1 VGPAAERDLAA
12 LIGREGVLP
21 GDASAYLR
29 DQTEGRGVVG
39 AAAEAIALPASAE
52 QVARVV
58 SWCYEHDLPIV
69 PRGGGSGFAGGA
81 VPVTGGIVVALE
93 RLTAIRAFEPLLWR
107 LEVEAGVRTATVRRL
122 ARENG
127 LTFPPDPGAAEQSQ
141 IGGNIAT
148 NAGGPHAF
156 KYGVTGTWVT
166 GLEAVVAP
174 GEIVRVGGPIRKDV
188 AGYDLKS
195 LLIGS
200 EGTLGIITA
209 AWLRL
214 LPAPETALPV
224 VALYPGPGP
233 GVEAIERVLGSGILP
248 AALEFLDEGAL
259 VAAGPA
265 FPEAVPLHDAFM
277 VIAEADGS
285 EPEAHR
291 VRDQLQE
298 ALREA
303 AVAVHA
309 PADRAEVERVWR
321 WRDGVSHA
329 VTAQL
334 GGKVSEDIVVP
345 IDRLAEAI
353 AETVAI
359 GRRHDLPACSWGHAG
374 DGNLHSTFLVSAT
387 DEPALERAERAAAE
401 LFDLA
406 VRLGGSVSGEHGT
419 GWVKRGAL
427 ARQWPERALEMHG
440 QIKSALDPKGLFN
453 PGKKLS
459 R

>member
-1 VGPAAERDLAA
+1 
-12 LIGREGVLP
+12 VLP
-21 GDASAYLR
+21 GDTAAYLH
-29 DQTEGRGVVG
+29 DQTEGRGVAGEV
-39 AAAEAIALPASAE
+39 AEAIALPASTE

-58 SWCYEHDLPIV
+58 AWCYERDLPIV
-69 PRGGGSGFAGGA
+69 PRGGGTGFSAGA
-81 VPVTGGIVVALE
+81 VPVAGGIVVALE

-107 LEVEAGVRTATVRRL
+107 AEVEAGVRTATVRRL

-127 LTFPPDPGAAEQSQ
+127 LTFPPDPGASEQSQ

-174 GEIVRVGGPIRKDV
+174 GDIVRVGGPIRKDV

-214 LPAPETALPV
+214 LPVPEASLPV
-224 VALYPGPGP
+224 VALYSGPAH

-259 VAAGPA
+259 AAAGPA
-265 FPEAVPLHDAFM
+265 FRGALPTHDAFM

-285 EPEAHR
+285 EPEARR
-291 VRDQLQE
+291 VRDQLEE
-298 ALREA
+298 ALRDGA
-303 AVAVHA
+303 LAVYA
-309 PADRAEVERVWR
+309 PADRGEVERLWR
-321 WRDGVSHA
+321 WRDGVSLA

-345 IDRLAEAI
+345 LDRLAEAI
-353 AETVAI
+353 SETVAI

-374 DGNLHSTFLVSAT
+374 DGNLHSTFLVSPA
-387 DEPALERAERAAAE
+387 DESALERADRAAAE

-427 ARQWPERALEMHG
+427 ARQWPEPALELHD
-440 QIKSALDPKGLFN
+440 QVKRALDPEGLLN
-453 PGKKLS
+453 PGKKLA